1 MLRSSHGEAKGLKIV
16 GTQKNHGLAKG
27 QRSPS
32 LICMVVWYICV
43 STYVSICH
51 RWCIYVYLPRW
62 WVYMPY
68 KVTFYLP
75 FLFIYSCFFFWK
87 GTREGEMGGYLKS
100 LTTTEGEWFGR
111 WADFFSDVL
120 RGIVYLFNDILT
132 LVTTMWPMTDNVFF
146 SLRMPDAFAREM
158 ESYGLFCDL
167 SVLGIKWF
175 PNFRWSCIYYLVS
188 MHPTDCAFK
197 VESQQRLSKA
207 SCMYILCI

>member
-1 MLRSSHGEAKGLKIV
+1 MYLYAIDDVYMCIYQDDG
-16 GTQKNHGLAKG
+16 
-27 QRSPS
+27 
-32 LICMVVWYICV
+32 
-43 STYVSICH
+43 SICH
-51 RWCIYVYLPRW
+51 TKLLSIYLSSSSIAV
-62 WVYMPY
+62 
-68 KVTFYLP
+68 
-75 FLFIYSCFFFWK
+75 FFFWK

-132 LVTTMWPMTDNVFF
+132 LVTTMWPMTDNVIF